1 MPDGSNRPRRPHSLS
16 GRRAARATSTSG
28 SGPHL
33 LRALSVQTVLDAII
47 AHGPISR
54 ADIARRTG
62 LSKPTVSSVVAGLLQ
77 GGLVTEGGRRTGHT
91 GRAAVLYGVDAS
103 VGCVIGVD
111 VGGTSL
117 RAAVSDLHGRILSES
132 REPTDRHGG
141 RRVLT
146 QIATCARRVAGDAG
160 VDWGRVLAVGLATPG
175 IQNPETGQIRLAPNV
190 PGLQRVNLQR
200 GLAAELETP
209 VLIQNDVNAAALGE
223 QWHGLGQGVSTFAFI
238 AVGTGVGMGLI
249 VNDELFVGAHGS
261 AGEIGYL
268 PLAADPFDA
277 RHRLRGPFEDEA
289 SGPAL
294 VRRAASRFDADPPR
308 TAREIFA
315 LAEAGNPVAAE
326 IVTEE
331 ARLLATAVASVCAV
345 LDPELVVLGGGIGSN
360 RLILP
365 AVREAVRRLVP
376 APPRIERSRLGD
388 RAAVHG
394 AVSIALSAA
403 RDRLLGGHERVA
415 GAGRAGT

>member
-1 MPDGSNRPRRPHSLS
+1 MPGSPDRRRRPHAL
-16 GRRAARATSTSG
+16 RRAGADEGGSG

-33 LRALSVQTVLDAII
+33 LRELSVQTVLDTII
-47 AHGPISR
+47 GHGPISR

-62 LSKPTVSSVVAGLLQ
+62 LSKPTVSSVVAGLLAS
-77 GGLVTEGGRRTGHT
+77 GLVSEGGRSTGQT

-103 VGCVIGVD
+103 VGCVVGVD
-111 VGGTSL
+111 VGGTTT
-117 RAAVSDLHGRILSES
+117 RAAVSDLHGRFLAEI

-141 RRVLT
+141 GRVLT
-146 QIATCARRVAGDAG
+146 QIATCVRRAANTAGIEWA
-160 VDWGRVLAVGLATPG
+160 RVLAVGLATPG
-175 IQNPETGQIRLAPNV
+175 VQDPVTGQVRLAPNV
-190 PGLQRVNLQR
+190 PGLQRGNLRR
-200 GLAAELETP
+200 GLAAELDTQVFIE
-209 VLIQNDVNAAALGE
+209 NDVNAAALGE
-223 QWHGLGQGVSTFAFI
+223 KWHGLGQGVSTFAFV
-238 AVGTGVGMGLI
+238 AVGTGIGMGLI

-294 VRRAASRFDADPPR
+294 VQRAASRFDADPPR

-331 ARLLATAVASVCAV
+331 SRLLATAVASVCAV

-376 APPRIERSRLGD
+376 TPPRIERSRLGD

-394 AVSIALSAA
+394 AVSIALS
-403 RDRLLGGHERVA
+403 
-415 GAGRAGT
+415 